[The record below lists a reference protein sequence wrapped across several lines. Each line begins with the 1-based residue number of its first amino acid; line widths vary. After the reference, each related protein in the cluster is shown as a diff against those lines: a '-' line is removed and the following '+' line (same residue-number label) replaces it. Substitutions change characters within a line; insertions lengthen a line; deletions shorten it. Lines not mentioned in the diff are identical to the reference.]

1 MKRDYLGFYTP
12 MVKSLKDILDTTELL
27 NDIPEAEEFK
37 ATVDNLLLT
46 LETLNNKYNLILE
59 TKTKEFVI
67 NYATDAGSPFV
78 NDLVEWLDNPSNDI
92 SFLGYFVGLSSSTN
106 NEMIR
111 IMENIIRNQ
120 KNVTDMETLY
130 EGKNL
135 IALLNKAKKSYG
147 KDIMSAL

>member
-1 MKRDYLGFYTP
+1 

-37 ATVDNLLLT
+37 STVDNLLLT

-67 NYATDAGSPFV
+67 EYATNAGSPFV

-130 EGKNL
+130 EGKNI
-135 IALLNKAKKSYG
+135 IALLNEAKKSYG
-147 KDIMSAL
+147 NDIM